1 MAALIRRRYGRLGL
15 QLTLAFVT
23 VAVGA
28 VIAAN
33 IVFALTVYS
42 DARRLLVRQEANQA
56 KAVALGA
63 AVTYTRGDWAR
74 ALKPVIA
81 VADRSGASVQIRDS
95 AGRVVRSSPGY
106 GSYPPGP
113 TRTEPI
119 RVGGKG
125 VGSVTVKSDDHGVGA
140 IIGHFES
147 RRWHARLSAVGV
159 GALFALIVALLVAP
173 LIAGPIDR
181 LLRAV
186 RAQGSGQPGARVGE
200 VKGLSS
206 MRELTVTFDQMAD
219 NLSRQDQLRRN
230 LVADIVHGLR
240 TPIAVLQASTEAI
253 LDGIHEPTDSRVT
266 SLHDEAVRLGQ
277 MVDGLQRLAAAEA
290 AATQLRLVQSDLA
303 AISAAAADSLANIV
317 DHAGIRLE
325 RRLTAVNVRCDRIRM
340 REMVTNLLTNAVK
353 FTPRGGRVMLETG
366 PAADMAMLRVSDTGV
381 GVPPEDLP
389 HLSERFYRGRE
400 AAEVSGS
407 GIGLTIV
414 DELVRGHHGSL
425 DIASQP
431 GQGTQVTIL
440 LPRAE
445 H

>member
-1 MAALIRRRYGRLGL
+1 M
-15 QLTLAFVT
+15 
-23 VAVGA
+23 
-28 VIAAN
+28 
-33 IVFALTVYS
+33 
-42 DARRLLVRQEANQA
+42 
-56 KAVALGA
+56 
-63 AVTYTRGDWAR
+63 
-74 ALKPVIA
+74 
-81 VADRSGASVQIRDS
+81 
-95 AGRVVRSSPGY
+95 
-106 GSYPPGP
+106 
-113 TRTEPI
+113 EPI
-119 RVGGKG
+119 RVGGKR
-125 VGSVTVKSDDHGVGA
+125 VGSVTVKFDDHGIGA
-140 IIGHFES
+140 IIGHFAS
-147 RRWHARLSAVGV
+147 RRWHARLTAVGF
-159 GALFALIVALLVAP
+159 GALFALVVALLVAP

-186 RAQGSGQPGARVGE
+186 RAQGSGQPGVRVGK
-200 VKGLSS
+200 VQGLSS
-206 MRELTVTFDQMAD
+206 MRELAVTFDQMAD
-219 NLSRQDQLRRN
+219 NLSQQDQLRRN

-253 LDGIHEPTDSRVT
+253 LDGIHKPTISRVT

-325 RRLTAVNVRCDRIRM
+325 RRLTAVNVWCDRIRM

-353 FTPRGGRVMLETG
+353 FTPKGGRVMLETG
-366 PAADMAMLRVSDTGV
+366 PAGDMAMLRVSDTGV

-389 HLSERFYRGRE
+389 HLSERFYRGRGS
-400 AAEVSGS
+400 ADVSGS

-445 H
+445 R

>member
-28 VIAAN
+28 IIAAN

-113 TRTEPI
+113 TRTESI

-125 VGSVTVKSDDHGVGA
+125 VGSVTVKFDDHGVGA

-290 AATQLRLVQSDLA
+290 AATQLRLVQCDLA
-303 AISAAAADSLANIV
+303 TISAAAADSLANIV

-325 RRLTAVNVRCDRIRM
+325 RRLTAVNVWCDRIRM

-353 FTPRGGRVMLETG
+353 FTPKGGRVMLETG
-366 PAADMAMLRVSDTGV
+366 PAGDMAMLRVSDTGV

-400 AAEVSGS
+400 SADVSGS